1 MSVRF
6 QSEMYRVTESSGETT
21 VRLLLLGDTSNTV
34 SVTLQT
40 VDQDAVGMHMQLD
53 NDIVLVLKR
62 YTKTYTVY
70 T

>member
-1 MSVRF
+1 MRVRF